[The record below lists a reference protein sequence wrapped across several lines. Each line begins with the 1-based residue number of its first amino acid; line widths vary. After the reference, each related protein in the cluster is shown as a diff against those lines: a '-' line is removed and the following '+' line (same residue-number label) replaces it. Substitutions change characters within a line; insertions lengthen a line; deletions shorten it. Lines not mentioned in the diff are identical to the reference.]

1 VCRDVN
7 FQEFNFSIREF
18 QISKLVEY
26 SKQSTLAWMTHGG
39 WKLQHSRHD
48 AMPLWLSGG
57 PWVVVWQEK
66 LQWCR
71 ITNRSRLSF
80 TVVVVSCQTQQTV
93 LCWPMLIKRSGC
105 KHSTMNSPGCADILG
120 RVYSLVEVA
129 ATGIRVVLQIM
140 ISYSAVL
147 IKWQIQLA
155 ALGLLT
161 PIMPLPLG
169 LPIDPHIAAGGSPP
183 QWVSTHWELIT
194 IEWIYSGYRMDLHT
208 GRQQVASLI
217 LLTVVKPS

>member
-1 VCRDVN
+1 
-7 FQEFNFSIREF
+7 
-18 QISKLVEY
+18 
-26 SKQSTLAWMTHGG
+26 
-39 WKLQHSRHD
+39 
-48 AMPLWLSGG
+48 
-57 PWVVVWQEK
+57 
-66 LQWCR
+66 
-71 ITNRSRLSF
+71 
-80 TVVVVSCQTQQTV
+80 
-93 LCWPMLIKRSGC
+93 MLIKRSGC

-183 QWVSTHWELIT
+183 QWVSTH
-194 IEWIYSGYRMDLHT
+194 
-208 GRQQVASLI
+208 
-217 LLTVVKPS
+217 